1 MQAVLLVLSFIL
13 AIVVLL
19 SLLAGAAA
27 AGHVLLR
34 HGGMI
39 FVSSL
44 ERVLFAIALGLA
56 VFPYPIVVLAAPGW
70 LYPPAAGGSF
80 ALGLTAAV
88 VKIHGLAPT
97 FVPVLSRI
105 DMLLVAQLFVLQ
117 LIYLIPALAHPAVWD
132 PLTYHLEVPQRYIQA
147 HRYVYIPNRYP
158 NVPQVSGTLYPFAMP
173 LHRIRIKSRPRRL
186 LRRFV
191 AFSCTAT
198 AVLRTAYPVGR

>member
-13 AIVVLL
+13 DIVVLL

-56 VFPYPIVVLAAPGW
+56 APGW

-80 ALGLTAAV
+80 ALGLIAAV
-88 VKIHGLAPT
+88 VKIRGLAPT
-97 FVPVLSRI
+97 FVPVFSRI

-117 LIYLIPALAHPAVWD
+117 LIYLIPALAPPAVWD

-147 HRYVYIPNRYP
+147 HRYVYIPNRYA

-191 AFSCTAT
+191 AFSYTAT